1 MCLHFHIKDACDPPL
16 MWRYYLFHHCPLIG
30 SVPRASI
37 SRDPF
42 YDMLAT
48 RKRRIAN
55 KKWKETICSFFTST
69 SSPFSLLHEHLGDK
83 VLLLPWAGCWGDLTH
98 RWGNSRP
105 PGHSHLALTNIEPA
119 HSLYLALSRSFLF
132 SLKHNCR
139 VSDINEI
146 PIRLCTSMQG
156 CVCCHCIHSV
166 GAKVLQDLQRL
177 SFI

>member
-1 MCLHFHIKDACDPPL
+1 MRLHFHIKDACDPPL
-16 MWRYYLFHHCPLIG
+16 MGRYYLFHHCPLIG

-69 SSPFSLLHEHLGDK
+69 ASLFSLLHEHLGDK

-105 PGHSHLALTNIEPA
+105 PGHSHLAHTNNEPA
-119 HSLYLALSRSFLF
+119 HSLYLPSHSPSFSRWSTTAVFQT
-132 SLKHNCR
+132 SMKYQYVC
-139 VSDINEI
+139 V
-146 PIRLCTSMQG
+146 RLCRGVHAVIASTVWVQKSYKTSN
-156 CVCCHCIHSV
+156 
-166 GAKVLQDLQRL
+166 D
-177 SFI
+177 FI